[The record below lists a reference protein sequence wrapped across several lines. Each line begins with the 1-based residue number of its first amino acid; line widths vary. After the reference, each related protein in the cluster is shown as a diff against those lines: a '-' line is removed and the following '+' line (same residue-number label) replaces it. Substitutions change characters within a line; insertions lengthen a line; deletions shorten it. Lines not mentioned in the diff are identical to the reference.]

1 MQQTSPTAVDAGS
14 PLGADEMRL
23 FHAGDARFLSTLMS
37 RHTRRL
43 AGEARRYAA
52 CDDEAADLVQETWIR
67 VYEKRASYR
76 GDGSLYGWIRS
87 VLASVALSRRRA
99 EARREAQVHEVT
111 QAVLG
116 DAPPAFDDAMGDA
129 EEDLGRG
136 LRLVEALM
144 RLPRRQR
151 EMVILRFMGG
161 YSTEKIAA
169 AMECA
174 PGTVKATVSQGVK
187 RLRAELAA
195 PDASG
200 GA

>member
-1 MQQTSPTAVDAGS
+1 MQQTPTTAADADP
-14 PLGADEMRL
+14 PLSADEMRL
-23 FHAGDARFLSTLMS
+23 FHAGDAHFLSTLIS

-43 AGEARRYAA
+43 SSDARRYAA

-67 VYEKRASYR
+67 VYEKRGSFR
-76 GDGSLYGWIRS
+76 GDGALYGWIRS
-87 VLASVALSRRRA
+87 VLASVALSRRRT
-99 EARREAQVHEVT
+99 EVRREAQVHHVT

-116 DAPPAFDDAMGDA
+116 DAPAAFDDAMGDA
-129 EEDLGRG
+129 EEDLGHG

-174 PGTVKATVSQGVK
+174 PGTVKATVAHGVK
-187 RLRAELAA
+187 RLRKELKEL
-195 PDASG
+195 
-200 GA
+200 